1 MAEGRLS
8 RWSRLKSKGGADA
21 REEAQVAEDNVRT
34 EAARATPPNEFATLP
49 GGMRVRNFV
58 PAMAPLAPDAEDND
72 DRFTRGIGH
81 AEPDDTVDGESDAA
95 AAQAALEAEFAAL
108 PPDEEDLFA
117 GIDEE
122 ELTDEQREVV
132 EGLPPL
138 DTLDKDSDFT
148 PFMRDGVPEFL
159 KRRALRVLWRVNP
172 FFNFRD
178 GLNDYDQDFNII
190 HKVIDELTGNYQVGR
205 GFLSDKELRDM
216 TPESTRRAFGD
227 PETEEDEET
236 QDAAPDEQTEAADIE
251 EKTAKNEQPEPV
263 ADGDETGGGEDDP
276 DL

>member
-21 REEAQVAEDNVRT
+21 REEALVAEDKVRT
-34 EAARATPPNEFATLP
+34 EATRATPPNEFATLP

-58 PAMAPLAPDAEDND
+58 PAMAPLAPDAEDD
-72 DRFTRGIGH
+72 DDWLTRGIGH
-81 AEPDDTVDGESDAA
+81 TEPDETAEPENDAA
-95 AAQAALEAEFAAL
+95 TVEEALEAQFASL

-122 ELTDEQREVV
+122 ELTEEQREIV

-138 DTLDKDSDFT
+138 DSLDKDSDFT

-178 GLNDYDQDFNII
+178 GLNDYDQDFNVI

-216 TPESTRRAFGD
+216 TPESTRRAFG
-227 PETEEDEET
+227 ELEDE
-236 QDAAPDEQTEAADIE
+236 DVAEAADASPEETPEAAENE
-251 EKTAKNEQPEPV
+251 EKPADAV
-263 ADGDETGGGEDDP
+263 ADHDIADSDDTGDGEDDP
-276 DL
+276 NL